1 MSENLSNNRKL
12 AKNAILLYIRM
23 FVSMAIGFYT
33 SRIVLQAL
41 GISDYGIYNLVGG
54 LIIMIN
60 ALTSALS
67 GATSRF
73 ITYSMGEEN
82 QDAVSKAFSTAFIIH
97 CSLALFF
104 LLVAETVG
112 LWFVNNH
119 LVIEPSRMVAA
130 NWIYQSAIISTVLG
144 ITQVPYNAIITAHE
158 RFGVFAYIDILNSVL
173 KLLIAFVVLYSV
185 VDKLIE
191 YSILYMLISAIVI
204 LFYRYYCVKHFRES
218 LFVWRCD
225 KNLLKEMLSF
235 SGWNLY
241 GNMMLTISQQ
251 GQNVLLNRFFGTIIN
266 AASGIALQIQA
277 TLFAFIGNI
286 AFAFRPQIVKEYAK
300 NNNQRV
306 NYLVFLASKFSAIS
320 TLLISVPV
328 IFNMHYLMSLWLA
341 KVPSGSVEI
350 CQLLL
355 ITNFFNSFNPSSYNA
370 ITATGKLK
378 LVNILSG
385 TFFLLQL
392 PLIYIILHYTHSYY
406 NVYLL
411 GITIPIMTCIMYIYV
426 LKKYV
431 NIFNAK
437 GFVVNIMIPTTIIGL
452 LDAVII
458 YCCGKLGMNNL
469 FLFVIDIIISSLIII
484 LLSYL
489 WILDRHEKFV
499 LLSYIKSKF

>member
-1 MSENLSNNRKL
+1 
-12 AKNAILLYIRM
+12 
-23 FVSMAIGFYT
+23 
-33 SRIVLQAL
+33 
-41 GISDYGIYNLVGG
+41 
-54 LIIMIN
+54 
-60 ALTSALS
+60 
-67 GATSRF
+67 
-73 ITYSMGEEN
+73 
-82 QDAVSKAFSTAFIIH
+82 
-97 CSLALFF
+97 
-104 LLVAETVG
+104 
-112 LWFVNNH
+112 
-119 LVIEPSRMVAA
+119 
-130 NWIYQSAIISTVLG
+130 
-144 ITQVPYNAIITAHE
+144 
-158 RFGVFAYIDILNSVL
+158 
-173 KLLIAFVVLYSV
+173 
-185 VDKLIE
+185 
-191 YSILYMLISAIVI
+191 
-204 LFYRYYCVKHFRES
+204 
-218 LFVWRCD
+218 
-225 KNLLKEMLSF
+225 MLSF

-300 NNNQRV
+300 NNYQRV
-306 NYLVFLASKFSAIS
+306 NDLVFLASKFSAIS
-320 TLLISVPV
+320 TLLISIP
-328 IFNMHYLMSLWLA
+328 IIYNMHYLMSLWLA

-370 ITATGKLK
+370 ITATGKLG

-411 GITIPIMTCIMYIYV
+411 GITIPIITCIMYIYV